1 MVHAAYVLLEILLRR
16 KTVGVM
22 RKRVLFA
29 GSDRV
34 DETDSVLV
42 RILLLFASRSQKRG
56 VFFLPIVYPCIL
68 PMNPKQSMDNQ
79 TIKYISNKIAYVK
92 P

>member
-1 MVHAAYVLLEILLRR
+1 MGVL
-16 KTVGVM
+16 

-42 RILLLFASRSQKRG
+42 PILLLFASRSQKRG
-56 VFFLPIVYPCIL
+56 VFFLSYCLSVYP
-68 PMNPKQSMDNQ
+68 PYESQTKYGQPDNQ
-79 TIKYISNKIAYVK
+79 VYVQQNSVRQTIRTGYQ
-92 P
+92 